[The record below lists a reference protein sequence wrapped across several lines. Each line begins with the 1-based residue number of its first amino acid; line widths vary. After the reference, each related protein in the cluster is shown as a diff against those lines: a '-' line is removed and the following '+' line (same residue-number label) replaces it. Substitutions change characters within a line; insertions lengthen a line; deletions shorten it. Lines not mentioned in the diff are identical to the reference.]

1 MSDEQAVGGN
11 AMLSTPMMAAMPPGV
26 MMWAG
31 MYTVLFYVCGGMIAY
46 MYRAR

>member
-11 AMLSTPMMAAMPPGV
+11 AMSSTSMMAAMPPGV

-31 MYTVLFYVCGGMIAY
+31 MYTVMFYVCGGMIAY
-46 MYRAR
+46 MYRPR